1 MNVSVNPAALQPT
14 PPAIAVRRTVFSV
27 LLAISFSH
35 FLNDLMQLLLPA
47 IYPLLKA
54 NYALSFTE
62 IGLLTLT
69 FQITASLLQPVVG
82 TFTDKRPMPY
92 SLAAGMAFTFAGL
105 LLLAGAANYPMLLL
119 AAGTIGIGSSVFHPE
134 SSRVAR
140 MASGGRYGLAQSVFQ
155 VGGNFGQSIA
165 PLAAAFIIV
174 PHGQGS
180 VAWFAV
186 LALLGMAIL
195 FGVGRWYSAT
205 VASRRLAKKA
215 APVASPLPSRRVA
228 WAVTV
233 LLVLIF
239 SKYFY
244 TASLSTYYTFYLIDR
259 FHLPVQEAQVY
270 LFVYLGAFA
279 AGTLVGGPIGDWIG
293 RKYVI
298 WFSILGVLPFT
309 LALPYASLFWT
320 VVLTVPIGLILS
332 SAFAA
337 ILVYAQELMPG
348 RVGTISGL
356 FFGFAFGMGGLG
368 AAVLGQ
374 VADHYG
380 IRTVY
385 EVCAFL
391 PAIGLLTAFLPNIE
405 RPRHAI

>member
-1 MNVSVNPAALQPT
+1 MNVSVNPAALLPA
-14 PPAIAVRRTVFSV
+14 PPGLAVRRTVFAV

-54 NYALSFTE
+54 NYALSFAQ

-82 TFTDKRPMPY
+82 MFTDRRPMPF
-92 SLAAGMAFTFAGL
+92 SLTAGMAFTFAGL
-105 LLLAGAANYPMLLL
+105 VVLARAGSYPMLL
-119 AAGTIGIGSSVFHPE
+119 AAAATIGIGSSVFHPE

-155 VGGNFGQSIA
+155 VGGNFGQALA
-165 PLAAAFIIV
+165 PLAAAFLIV
-174 PHGQGS
+174 PNGQRS
-180 VAWFAV
+180 VGWFAV

-195 FGVGRWYSAT
+195 FGVGRWYRAT
-205 VASRRLAKKA
+205 VHLRGRAKTVVHA
-215 APVASPLPSRRVA
+215 AHALPRRRVA
-228 WAVTV
+228 FAVAV

-244 TASLSTYYTFYLIDR
+244 TASLSTYYTFYLMDR
-259 FHLPVQEAQVY
+259 FHLPLQQAQIY

-279 AGTLVGGPIGDWIG
+279 AGTLAGGPIGDWIG

-309 LALPYASLFWT
+309 LALPYANLAWT
-320 VVLTVPIGLILS
+320 VALTVPIGLILS

-348 RVGTISGL
+348 RIGTVSGL

-368 AAVLGQ
+368 AAVLGLF
-374 VADHYG
+374 ADRYG

-391 PAIGLLTAFLPNIE
+391 PAIGLIAAFLPNIE
-405 RPRHAI
+405 